1 MAGFNSS
8 GGLVNVGISMTLQDH
23 FTGPAGNILS
33 SWNSMMQNMNTFQRG
48 LKSAYEDS
56 INQTWGLLREMGNL
70 AAYSTEIENNTFM
83 TSKIIDGTLGHQES
97 MLKLAKEVNLR
108 NPLRL
113 ADITSGQKFM
123 AMAGMTAQQIENAT
137 EPAAQLAAVF
147 NMDMGGK
154 GGTADTL
161 TNIMATFHKEA
172 GQAAEVAN
180 ILSVATTSA
189 NMSMSDLAQSIKYS
203 GATARNVGMDVNEL
217 AAFIGVLGDR
227 GIQGS
232 MAGTNFSQAINQLVK
247 GMSKSPGILKSIGLS
262 PADLKDAQGNL
273 LPMYD
278 IFKKIAVATK
288 NLNTADKQTVM
299 FNLFGQRGMRAA
311 VPILDDINSGANKYL
326 TIIRNINSQP
336 NWLESTTKEFMQG
349 PGWIAQLTSAFD
361 NLKETLGSTF
371 KEVLRPLAQNVLIP
385 IIKGITGLAGSGMG
399 KWAAQAFMVLT
410 TFKLIRL
417 FLGYSATFIRGM
429 TTGLISASTSSRS
442 LSMGLG
448 TSKAN
453 AASLA
458 IYLERCAMTMNR
470 MAYMQMVQSGAISA
484 RGYMPIGGGYA
495 YRVDSRGRGYYVNQA
510 TRQRI
515 PDRQALGLTPLGMG
529 GAWTRGG
536 YTPPTGA
543 WAGGGY
549 TPPTTR
555 IGKIRD
561 TISSPVFQV
570 MRTRLGAIR
579 NRNTA
584 KDVKKG
590 IFVMTRGIGA
600 VGSVLGR
607 TLGFLG
613 GPWGMGISL
622 ALTFVPKIFSWLS
635 DNKKKEPTPE
645 ELQAQEDARVAA
657 IQKALREGKTAT
669 IQINLNGQNIGTY
682 GDGGTAN
689 VTMPGGYSGFD
700 DYGMEFN

>member
-123 AMAGMTAQQIENAT
+123 AMAGMTAEQIENAT

-154 GGTADTL
+154 GGTADL
-161 TNIMATFHKEA
+161 MTNIMATFHKEA
-172 GQAAEVAN
+172 SQAAEVAN

-189 NMSMSDLAQSIKYS
+189 NMSMNDLAQSIKYS

-232 MAGTNFSQAINQLVK
+232 MAGTNLSQAINQLVK
-247 GMSKSPGILKSIGLS
+247 GMSKSPNILKSIGLS
-262 PADLKDAQGNL
+262 PADLKDSAGNL

-278 IFKKIAVATK
+278 IFKKIAVVTK
-288 NLNTADKQTVM
+288 NLNTADKQTAM

-326 TIIRNINSQP
+326 TILKNINSQP
-336 NWLESTTKEFMQG
+336 GWLENTTQEFMKG

-371 KEVLRPLAQNVLIP
+371 KEVLRPLAQSVLIP
-385 IIKGITGLAGSGMG
+385 IIKGITWLAGSGMG
-399 KWAAQAFMVLT
+399 KWAAGAFMILT

-458 IYLERCAMTMNR
+458 IYLDRCAMTIYRMNR
-470 MAYMQMVQSGAISA
+470 MNRRDYMQMVKSGAISA

-495 YRVDSRGRGYYVNQA
+495 YRVDSRGRGYYVNQS
-510 TRQRI
+510 TRQRV
-515 PDRQALGLTPLGMG
+515 PAREALGLTPLDMVG
-529 GAWTRGG
+529 GWTIGG
-536 YTPPTGA
+536 YA
-543 WAGGGY
+543 
-549 TPPTTR
+549 PPTTR
-555 IGKIRD
+555 LGKIRD
-561 TISSPVFQV
+561 TMASPIFQGLRSRFNATGNSAV
-570 MRTRLGAIR
+570 ARKVTR
-579 NRNTA
+579 
-584 KDVKKG
+584 G
-590 IFVMTRGIGA
+590 IFGVTRGIGA
-600 VGSVLGR
+600 IGGVLGR
-607 TLGFLG
+607 TFGILA

-622 ALTFVPKIFSWLS
+622 ALTFVPKIFDWIKGSKEKELS
-635 DNKKKEPTPE
+635 PE
-645 ELQAQEDARVAA
+645 ELQAKEDARVAA
-657 IQKALREGKTAT
+657 IQKALREGKSAT
-669 IQINLNGQNIGTY
+669 ISINLNGQNIGTY
-682 GDGGTAN
+682 GNGGTAN
-689 VTMPGGYSGFD
+689 VNMPGGYSGFD
-700 DYGMEFN
+700 DYGMEFY

>member
-123 AMAGMTAQQIENAT
+123 AMAGMTAEQIENAT

-154 GGTADTL
+154 GGTADL
-161 TNIMATFHKEA
+161 MTNIMATFHKEA
-172 GQAAEVAN
+172 SKAAEVAN

-189 NMSMSDLAQSIKYS
+189 NMSLNDLAQSIKYS

-247 GMSKSPGILKSIGLS
+247 GMSRNPDILKSIGLS
-262 PADLKDAQGNL
+262 PADLKDAEGNL
-273 LPMYD
+273 LPMYEV
-278 IFKKIAVATK
+278 FQKIAAATK
-288 NLNTADKQTVM
+288 NLNTADRQTVM

-326 TIIRNINSQP
+326 TILRNINSQP
-336 NWLESTTKEFMQG
+336 GWLQDTTQEFMKG

-371 KEVLRPLAQNVLIP
+371 KEVLRPLAQGVLIP
-385 IIKGITGLAGSGMG
+385 IIKGITWISGTGMG
-399 KWAAQAFMVLT
+399 KWVAGALMILT

-495 YRVDSRGRGYYVNQA
+495 YRVDSRGRGYYVNHA
-510 TRQRI
+510 TRQRV

-529 GAWTRGG
+529 GAW
-536 YTPPTGA
+536 
-543 WAGGGY
+543 AGGRGY
-549 TPPTTR
+549 APPTTR
-555 IGKIRD
+555 FGRMRD
-561 TISSPVFQV
+561 TMSSPVFHV
-570 MRTRLGAIR
+570 VRRGLGATGTSA
-579 NRNTA
+579 TA
-584 KDVKKG
+584 RTVTRG
-590 IFVMTRGIGA
+590 IFGMTRGIGA
-600 VGSVLGR
+600 IGGVLGR

-622 ALTFVPKIFSWLS
+622 ALTFVPRIFSWLS
-635 DNKKKEPTPE
+635 DKKSKEPTPE
-645 ELQAQEDARVAA
+645 ELQAKEDARVAA

-669 IQINLNGQNIGTY
+669 ISINLNGQNIGTY
-682 GDGGTAN
+682 GNGDTAN

>member
-33 SWNSMMQNMNTFQRG
+33 SWNRMMQNMNTFQRG

-123 AMAGMTAQQIENAT
+123 AMAGMTAEQIENAT

-154 GGTADTL
+154 GGTADL
-161 TNIMATFHKEA
+161 MTNIMATFHKEA
-172 GQAAEVAN
+172 SQAAEVAN

-189 NMSMSDLAQSIKYS
+189 NMSMNDLAQSIKYS

-232 MAGTNFSQAINQLVK
+232 MAGTNLAQAINQLVK
-247 GMSKSPGILKSIGLS
+247 GMSKSPDILKSIGLS
-262 PADLKDAQGNL
+262 PADLKDAEGNL
-273 LPMYD
+273 LPMYEV
-278 IFKKIAVATK
+278 FQKIAAATK
-288 NLNTADKQTVM
+288 GLNSADMQTTM

-326 TIIRNINSQP
+326 TILKNINSQP
-336 NWLESTTKEFMQG
+336 GWLENTTQEFMKG

-385 IIKGITGLAGSGMG
+385 IIKGITWLAGSGMG

-417 FLGYSATFIRGM
+417 FLGYSSTFIRGM

-510 TRQRI
+510 TRQRV

-529 GAWTRGG
+529 GAWTGRGG
-536 YTPPTGA
+536 YA
-543 WAGGGY
+543 
-549 TPPTTR
+549 PPTTR
-555 IGKIRD
+555 FGRMRD
-561 TISSPVFQV
+561 TMSSPIFQGV
-570 MRTRLGAIR
+570 RRRLGATGTSA
-579 NRNTA
+579 TA
-584 KDVKKG
+584 RTVTRG
-590 IFVMTRGIGA
+590 IFGMTRGIGA
-600 VGSVLGR
+600 IGGVLGR

-635 DNKKKEPTPE
+635 DKKSKEPTPE
-645 ELQAQEDARVAA
+645 ELQAKEDARVAA
-657 IQKALREGKTAT
+657 IQKALREGKSAT
-669 IQINLNGQNIGTY
+669 ISINLNGQNIGTY
-682 GDGGTAN
+682 GNGGTAN
-689 VTMPGGYSGFD
+689 VTMPGGYGGFD

>member
-33 SWNSMMQNMNTFQRG
+33 SWNSMMQNMSTFQRG

-154 GGTADTL
+154 GGTADL
-161 TNIMATFHKEA
+161 MTNIMATFNKEA

-189 NMSMSDLAQSIKYS
+189 NMGLQDLAQSIKYS
-203 GATARNVGMDVNEL
+203 GSTAKNIGMDINEL

-247 GMSKSPGILKSIGLS
+247 GMNKNPEILKSIGLT
-262 PADLKDAQGNL
+262 PEDLKDANGNL
-273 LPMYD
+273 LSMHE
-278 IFKKIAVATK
+278 IFVKIAQATK
-288 NLNTADKQTVM
+288 NLNTADKQATM

-311 VPILDDINSGANKYL
+311 VPILDDINSGVNKYL
-326 TIIRNINSQP
+326 QILQNINNQP
-336 NWLESTTKEFMQG
+336 NWLETTISEKMEG
-349 PGWIAQLTSAFD
+349 PGWIDQLTSAFD
-361 NLKETLGSTF
+361 NLRETLGSTF

-385 IIKGITGLAGSGMG
+385 IIKFVTWISGTGMG
-399 KWAAQAFMVLT
+399 KWAAGAFMILT
-410 TFKLIRL
+410 TFKLIRVM
-417 FLGYSATFIRGM
+417 LGFSATFIRGM
-429 TTGLISASTSSRS
+429 TTGLISASSGSRS

-448 TSKAN
+448 SSKLN
-453 AASLA
+453 AAALSV
-458 IYLERCAMTMNR
+458 YLERCATTLNR
-470 MAYMQMVQSGAISA
+470 MAYLQMVQGGYIGP
-484 RGYMPIGGGYA
+484 RGYMPLGGGYG
-495 YRVDSRGRGYYVNQA
+495 YRIDSRGREVYAKMGAFGTPPTKVDARTAMGFN
-510 TRQRI
+510 
-515 PDRQALGLTPLGMG
+515 PLGMG

-536 YTPPTGA
+536 YGGA
-543 WAGGGY
+543 
-549 TPPTTR
+549 PTTR
-555 IGKIRD
+555 FGRMRD
-561 TISSPVFQV
+561 TMASPMFQG
-570 MRTRLGAIR
+570 MRSRLGATGTSA
-579 NRNTA
+579 TA
-584 KDVKKG
+584 RTVTRG
-590 IFVMTRGIGA
+590 IFGMTRGIGA
-600 VGSVLGR
+600 VGSILGR

-622 ALTFVPKIFSWLS
+622 ALTFVPQIFSWLKGS
-635 DNKKKEPTPE
+635 KEKEPSPE
-645 ELQAQEDARVAA
+645 ELQAQEDARVAE
-657 IQKALREGKTAT
+657 ITKALREGKTAT

-682 GDGGTAN
+682 GNGDTVNA
-689 VTMPGGYSGFD
+689 TMPGGYAGFD

>member
-33 SWNSMMQNMNTFQRG
+33 SWNNMMQNMNTFQRG

-83 TSKIIDGTLGHQES
+83 TSKIIDGTLVHQES
-97 MLKLAKEVNLR
+97 MLKLAKEVNIR

-161 TNIMATFHKEA
+161 TNIMATFQKEA
-172 GQAAEVAN
+172 GQASEVAN

-189 NMSMSDLAQSIKYS
+189 NMSMNDLAQSIKYS
-203 GATARNVGMDVNEL
+203 GATARNVGIDIDEL

-247 GMSKSPGILKSIGLS
+247 GMNKSPGILKSIGLT
-262 PADLKDAQGNL
+262 PADLKDSAGNL
-273 LPMYD
+273 LPMYEV
-278 IFKKIAVATK
+278 FQKIAAATK
-288 NLNTADKQTVM
+288 NLNSADMQATM

-311 VPILDDINSGANKYL
+311 VPIIDDINSGANKYL
-326 TIIRNINSQP
+326 TILENINSQP
-336 NWLESTTKEFMQG
+336 NWLENTTKEFMQA
-349 PGWIAQLTSAFD
+349 PGWIDQLTSAFD
-361 NLKETLGSTF
+361 NLNETLGSTF
-371 KEVLRPLAQNVLIP
+371 KELLRPLAQNVLIP
-385 IIKGITGLAGSGMG
+385 IIEGITWIASSGMG
-399 KWAAQAFMVLT
+399 KWAAGAFMILT
-410 TFKLIRL
+410 TFKLIRV

-429 TTGLISASTSSRS
+429 TTGLITGASSSRS
-442 LSMGLG
+442 LAMGLG
-448 TSKAN
+448 TSRNN

-458 IYLERCAMTMNR
+458 IYLERCAMTLNR
-470 MAYMQMVQSGAISA
+470 MAYMQMVQAGTISP

-495 YRVDSRGRGYYVNQA
+495 YRVDSNGRGYYVNQA
-510 TRQRI
+510 TRQRV

-529 GAWTRGG
+529 GGWTRGG
-536 YTPPTGA
+536 YA
-543 WAGGGY
+543 
-549 TPPTTR
+549 PPTTR
-555 IGKIRD
+555 FGRIRD
-561 TISSPVFQV
+561 TMASPVFQG
-570 MRTRLGAIR
+570 MRRKLGA
-579 NRNTA
+579 TGTGAVA
-584 KDVKKG
+584 KTVTRG
-590 IFVMTRGIGA
+590 IFGVTRGIGA

-613 GPWGMGISL
+613 GPWGMGISF
-622 ALTFVPKIFSWLS
+622 ALTFVPQIFSWLS
-635 DNKKKEPTPE
+635 NKKKKEPSPE

-689 VTMPGGYSGFD
+689 VSMPGGYSGFD
-700 DYGMEFN
+700 DYGMDYN

>member
-123 AMAGMTAQQIENAT
+123 AMAGMTAEQIENAT

-147 NMDMGGK
+147 NMDTGGK
-154 GGTADTL
+154 GGTADL
-161 TNIMATFHKEA
+161 MTNIMATFHKEA
-172 GQAAEVAN
+172 SQAAEVAN

-189 NMSMSDLAQSIKYS
+189 NMSMNDLAQSIKYS

-232 MAGTNFSQAINQLVK
+232 MAGTNLSQAINQLVK
-247 GMSKSPGILKSIGLS
+247 GMSKSPNILKSIGLS
-262 PADLKDAQGNL
+262 PADLKDSAGNL

-278 IFKKIAVATK
+278 IFKKIAVVTK
-288 NLNTADKQTVM
+288 NLNTADKQTAM

-326 TIIRNINSQP
+326 TILKNINSQP
-336 NWLESTTKEFMQG
+336 GWLENTTQEFMKG

-371 KEVLRPLAQNVLIP
+371 KEVLRPLAQSVLIP
-385 IIKGITGLAGSGMG
+385 IIKGITWLAGSGMG
-399 KWAAQAFMVLT
+399 KWAAGAFMILT

-458 IYLERCAMTMNR
+458 IYLDRCAMTIYRMNR
-470 MAYMQMVQSGAISA
+470 MNRRDYMQMVKSGAISA

-495 YRVDSRGRGYYVNQA
+495 YRVDSRGRGYYVNQS
-510 TRQRI
+510 TRQRV
-515 PDRQALGLTPLGMG
+515 PAREALGLTPLDMVG
-529 GAWTRGG
+529 GWTIGG
-536 YTPPTGA
+536 YA
-543 WAGGGY
+543 
-549 TPPTTR
+549 PPTTR
-555 IGKIRD
+555 LGKIRD
-561 TISSPVFQV
+561 TMASPIFQGLRSRFNATGNSAV
-570 MRTRLGAIR
+570 ARKVTR
-579 NRNTA
+579 
-584 KDVKKG
+584 G
-590 IFVMTRGIGA
+590 IFGVTRGIGA
-600 VGSVLGR
+600 IGGVLGR
-607 TLGFLG
+607 TFGILA

-622 ALTFVPKIFSWLS
+622 ALTFVPKIFDWIKGSKEKELS
-635 DNKKKEPTPE
+635 PE
-645 ELQAQEDARVAA
+645 ELQAKEDARVAA
-657 IQKALREGKTAT
+657 IQKALREGKSAT
-669 IQINLNGQNIGTY
+669 ISINLNGQNIGTY
-682 GDGGTAN
+682 GNGGTAN
-689 VTMPGGYSGFD
+689 VNMPGGYSGFD
-700 DYGMEFN
+700 DYGMEFY

>member
-33 SWNSMMQNMNTFQRG
+33 SWNRMMQNMNTFQRG

-123 AMAGMTAQQIENAT
+123 AMAGMTAEQIENAT

-154 GGTADTL
+154 GGTADL
-161 TNIMATFHKEA
+161 MTNIMATFHKEA

-189 NMSMSDLAQSIKYS
+189 NMSMNDLAQSIKYS

-232 MAGTNFSQAINQLVK
+232 MAGTNLAQAINQLVK
-247 GMSKSPGILKSIGLS
+247 GMSKSPDILKSIGLS
-262 PADLKDAQGNL
+262 PADLKDAEGNL
-273 LPMYD
+273 LPMYEV
-278 IFKKIAVATK
+278 FQKIAAATK
-288 NLNTADKQTVM
+288 GLNSADMQTTM

-326 TIIRNINSQP
+326 TILKNINSQP
-336 NWLESTTKEFMQG
+336 GWLENTTQEFMKG

-385 IIKGITGLAGSGMG
+385 IIKGITWLAGSGMG

-442 LSMGLG
+442 LSIGLG

-510 TRQRI
+510 TRQRV

-529 GAWTRGG
+529 GAWTGRGG
-536 YTPPTGA
+536 YA
-543 WAGGGY
+543 
-549 TPPTTR
+549 PPTTR
-555 IGKIRD
+555 FGRMRD
-561 TISSPVFQV
+561 TMSSPIFQGV
-570 MRTRLGAIR
+570 RRRLGATGTSA
-579 NRNTA
+579 TA
-584 KDVKKG
+584 RTVTRG
-590 IFVMTRGIGA
+590 IFGMTRGIGA
-600 VGSVLGR
+600 IGGVLGR

-635 DNKKKEPTPE
+635 DKKSKEPTPE
-645 ELQAQEDARVAA
+645 ELQAKEDARVAA
-657 IQKALREGKTAT
+657 IQKALREGKSAT
-669 IQINLNGQNIGTY
+669 ISINLNGQNIGTY
-682 GDGGTAN
+682 GNGGTAN
-689 VTMPGGYSGFD
+689 VTMPGGYGGFD

>member
-33 SWNSMMQNMNTFQRG
+33 SWNRMMQNMNTFQRG

-123 AMAGMTAQQIENAT
+123 AMAGMTAEQIENAT

-154 GGTADTL
+154 GGTADL
-161 TNIMATFHKEA
+161 MTNIMATFHKEA
-172 GQAAEVAN
+172 SQAAEVAN

-189 NMSMSDLAQSIKYS
+189 NMSMNDLAQSIKYS

-232 MAGTNFSQAINQLVK
+232 MAGTNLAQAINQLVK
-247 GMSKSPGILKSIGLS
+247 GMSKSPDILKSIGLS
-262 PADLKDAQGNL
+262 PADLKDAEGNL
-273 LPMYD
+273 LPMYEV
-278 IFKKIAVATK
+278 FQKIAAATK
-288 NLNTADKQTVM
+288 GLNSADMQTTM

-326 TIIRNINSQP
+326 TILKNINSQP
-336 NWLESTTKEFMQG
+336 GWLENTTQEFMKG

-385 IIKGITGLAGSGMG
+385 IIKGITWLAGSGMG

-510 TRQRI
+510 TRQRV

-529 GAWTRGG
+529 GAWTGRGG
-536 YTPPTGA
+536 YA
-543 WAGGGY
+543 Q
-549 TPPTTR
+549 PTTR
-555 IGKIRD
+555 FGRMRD
-561 TISSPVFQV
+561 TMSSPIFQGV
-570 MRTRLGAIR
+570 RRRLGATGTSA
-579 NRNTA
+579 TA
-584 KDVKKG
+584 RTVTRG
-590 IFVMTRGIGA
+590 IFGMTRGIGA
-600 VGSVLGR
+600 IGGVLGR

-635 DNKKKEPTPE
+635 DKKSKEPTPE
-645 ELQAQEDARVAA
+645 ELQAKEDARVAA
-657 IQKALREGKTAT
+657 IQKALREGKSAT
-669 IQINLNGQNIGTY
+669 ISINLNGQNIGTY
-682 GDGGTAN
+682 GNGGTAN
-689 VTMPGGYSGFD
+689 VTMPGGYGGFD

>member
-33 SWNSMMQNMNTFQRG
+33 SWDRMMQNMNTFQRG

-161 TNIMATFHKEA
+161 TNIMATFHKGA
-172 GQAAEVAN
+172 GQASEVAN

-189 NMSMSDLAQSIKYS
+189 NMSMNDLAQSIKYS
-203 GATARNVGMDVNEL
+203 GATARNVGMDISEL

-247 GMSKSPGILKSIGLS
+247 GMSKSPDILKSIGLS
-262 PADLKDAQGNL
+262 PADLKDSVGNL
-273 LPMYD
+273 LPIYE
-278 IFKKIAVATK
+278 IFKKIAAATK
-288 NLNTADKQTVM
+288 NLNTADKQTAM

-326 TIIRNINSQP
+326 TILRNINSQP

-361 NLKETLGSTF
+361 NLKETLGNTF
-371 KEVLRPLAQNVLIP
+371 KEVLRPLAQYVLLP
-385 IIKGITGLAGSGMG
+385 LIKGITWIAGSGMG
-399 KWAAQAFMVLT
+399 KWAAGALMILT
-410 TFKLIRL
+410 TFKLIRVL
-417 FLGYSATFIRGM
+417 LGFSATFIRGM
-429 TTGLISASTSSRS
+429 TTGLITGASSSRS
-442 LSMGLG
+442 LAMGLG
-448 TSKAN
+448 TSKNN
-453 AASLA
+453 AAFLA
-458 IYLERCAMTMNR
+458 MYLERCAMTMNR

-495 YRVDSRGRGYYVNQA
+495 YRVDSKGRGYYVNQA
-510 TRQRI
+510 TRQRV

-536 YTPPTGA
+536 YN
-543 WAGGGY
+543 
-549 TPPTTR
+549 PPTTR
-555 IGKIRD
+555 MGRIRD
-561 TISSPVFQV
+561 TMYSPVFQG
-570 MRTRLGAIR
+570 MRTRLGATGSSA
-579 NRNTA
+579 TA
-584 KDVKKG
+584 RVVTKG
-590 IFVMTRGIGA
+590 IFGMTRGIGA

-607 TLGFLG
+607 TLAFLG

-622 ALTFVPKIFSWLS
+622 ALTFVPKIFSWLF
-635 DNKKKEPTPE
+635 DKKKKEPTPE

>member
-123 AMAGMTAQQIENAT
+123 AMAGMTAEQIENAT

-154 GGTADTL
+154 GGTADL
-161 TNIMATFHKEA
+161 MTNIMATFHKEA
-172 GQAAEVAN
+172 SKAAEVAN

-189 NMSMSDLAQSIKYS
+189 NMSLNDLAQSIKYS

-247 GMSKSPGILKSIGLS
+247 GMSRSPDILKSIGLS
-262 PADLKDAQGNL
+262 PADLKDAEGNL
-273 LPMYD
+273 LPMYEV
-278 IFKKIAVATK
+278 FQKIAAATK
-288 NLNTADKQTVM
+288 NLNTADRQTVM

-326 TIIRNINSQP
+326 TILRNINSQP
-336 NWLESTTKEFMQG
+336 GWLQNTTQEFMKG

-361 NLKETLGSTF
+361 NLKETLGTTF
-371 KEVLRPLAQNVLIP
+371 KEVLRPLAQGVLIP
-385 IIKGITGLAGSGMG
+385 IIKGITWISGTGMG
-399 KWAAQAFMVLT
+399 KWVAGALMILT

-458 IYLERCAMTMNR
+458 IYLERCAMTLNR

-510 TRQRI
+510 TRQRV

-529 GAWTRGG
+529 GAW
-536 YTPPTGA
+536 
-543 WAGGGY
+543 AGGRAY
-549 TPPTTR
+549 APPTTR
-555 IGKIRD
+555 FGRMRD
-561 TISSPVFQV
+561 TMSSPVLHV
-570 MRTRLGAIR
+570 VRRGLGATGTSA
-579 NRNTA
+579 TA
-584 KDVKKG
+584 RTVTRG
-590 IFVMTRGIGA
+590 IFGMTRGIGA
-600 VGSVLGR
+600 IGGVLGR

-622 ALTFVPKIFSWLS
+622 ALTFVPRIFSWLS
-635 DNKKKEPTPE
+635 DKKSKEPTPE
-645 ELQAQEDARVAA
+645 ELQAKEDARVAA

-669 IQINLNGQNIGTY
+669 ISINLNGQNIGTY
-682 GDGGTAN
+682 GNGDTAN

>member
-8 GGLVNVGISMTLQDH
+8 GGLVNVGISMTLHDR

-33 SWNSMMQNMNTFQRG
+33 SWNSMMQNINTFQRG

-83 TSKIIDGTLGHQES
+83 TSKIIDGTLEHQEG

-123 AMAGMTAQQIENAT
+123 AMAGMTAQQIDKAT

-154 GGTADTL
+154 GGTADTI

-172 GQAAEVAN
+172 SQAAEVAN

-189 NMSMSDLAQSIKYS
+189 NMSMNDLAQSIKYS
-203 GATARNVGMDVNEL
+203 GATARNVGMDISEL
-217 AAFIGVLGDR
+217 SAFIGVLGDR

-247 GMSKSPGILKSIGLS
+247 TMSNTPAVLKKIGLS
-262 PADLKDAQGNL
+262 PADLKDSVGNL
-273 LPMYD
+273 LPMYE
-278 IFKKIAVATK
+278 IFKKIAAATK
-288 NLNTADKQTVM
+288 NLNSADRQITM

-311 VPILDDINSGANKYL
+311 VPILDDINSGTNKYL
-326 TIIRNINSQP
+326 TILKNINSQP
-336 NWLESTTKEFMQG
+336 NWLENTTKEFMQG
-349 PGWIAQLTSAFD
+349 PGWIAQLASAFD
-361 NLKETLGSTF
+361 NLKEALGTTF
-371 KEVLRPLAQNVLIP
+371 KEVLRPLAQNILIP
-385 IIKGITGLAGSGMG
+385 IIKGVTWLAGSGMG
-399 KWAAQAFMVLT
+399 KWAAGALLILT
-410 TFKLIRL
+410 TFKLIRV
-417 FLGYSATFIRGM
+417 FLSYSATFIRGM
-429 TTGLISASTSSRS
+429 TTGLITGASSSRS
-442 LSMGLG
+442 LSIGLG
-448 TSKAN
+448 TSRNN

-458 IYLERCAMTMNR
+458 VYLERCAMTLNR
-470 MAYMQMVQSGAISA
+470 MAYMQRVQTGAISP
-484 RGYMPIGGGYA
+484 RGYMPVGGGYA
-495 YRVDSRGRGYYVNQA
+495 YRVDSKGRGYYINQA
-510 TRQRI
+510 TRQRV
-515 PDRQALGLTPLGMG
+515 PDKQALGLTTPVGTGLG
-529 GAWTRGG
+529 WFSRG
-536 YTPPTGA
+536 YTS
-543 WAGGGY
+543 
-549 TPPTTR
+549 PTTR
-555 IGKIRD
+555 MGRIRD
-561 TISSPVFQV
+561 TMSSPIFQGV
-570 MRTRLGAIR
+570 RSRLGATGSGAVAR
-579 NRNTA
+579 TVTR
-584 KDVKKG
+584 G
-590 IFVMTRGIGA
+590 IFGVTRGIGA

-635 DNKKKEPTPE
+635 DSEKKEPTPE
-645 ELQAQEDARVAA
+645 ELQAQEAARVAS
-657 IQKALREGKTAT
+657 IQKALKEGKSAT

-689 VTMPGGYSGFD
+689 VRMPGGYSGFD
-700 DYGMEFN
+700 DYGMEFF

>member
-123 AMAGMTAQQIENAT
+123 AMAGMTAEQIENAT

-154 GGTADTL
+154 GGTADL
-161 TNIMATFHKEA
+161 MTNIMATFHKEA
-172 GQAAEVAN
+172 SQAAEVAN
-180 ILSVATTSA
+180 TLSVATTSA
-189 NMSMSDLAQSIKYS
+189 NMSLNDLAQSIKYS

-247 GMSKSPGILKSIGLS
+247 GMSRNPDILKSIGLS

-273 LPMYD
+273 LPMYE
-278 IFKKIAVATK
+278 IFQKIAAATK
-288 NLNTADKQTVM
+288 NLNTADRQTVM

-326 TIIRNINSQP
+326 TILRNINSQP
-336 NWLESTTKEFMQG
+336 GWLQNTTQEFMKG

-371 KEVLRPLAQNVLIP
+371 KEVLRPLAQGVLIP
-385 IIKGITGLAGSGMG
+385 IIKGITWISGSGMG
-399 KWAAQAFMVLT
+399 KWAAGAFMILT

-510 TRQRI
+510 TRQRV

-529 GAWTRGG
+529 GAW
-536 YTPPTGA
+536 
-543 WAGGGY
+543 AGGRSY
-549 TPPTTR
+549 APPTTR
-555 IGKIRD
+555 FGRMRG
-561 TISSPVFQV
+561 TMSSPIFQGV
-570 MRTRLGAIR
+570 RSRLGATGTSA
-579 NRNTA
+579 TA
-584 KDVKKG
+584 RTVTRG
-590 IFVMTRGIGA
+590 IFGMTRGIGA
-600 VGSVLGR
+600 IGGVLGR

-622 ALTFVPKIFSWLS
+622 ALTFVPRIFSWLS
-635 DNKKKEPTPE
+635 GNKSKEPTPE
-645 ELQAQEDARVAA
+645 ELQAKEDARVAA

-669 IQINLNGQNIGTY
+669 ISINLNGQNIGTY
-682 GDGGTAN
+682 GNGDTAN

>member
-123 AMAGMTAQQIENAT
+123 AMAGMTAEQIENAT

-154 GGTADTL
+154 GGTADL
-161 TNIMATFHKEA
+161 MTNIMATFHKEA
-172 GQAAEVAN
+172 SKAAEVAN

-189 NMSMSDLAQSIKYS
+189 NMSLNDLAQSIKYS

-247 GMSKSPGILKSIGLS
+247 GMSRSPNILKSIGLS
-262 PADLKDAQGNL
+262 PADLKDAEGNL
-273 LPMYD
+273 LPMYEV
-278 IFKKIAVATK
+278 FQKIAAATK
-288 NLNTADKQTVM
+288 NLNTADRQTVM

-326 TIIRNINSQP
+326 TILRNINSQP
-336 NWLESTTKEFMQG
+336 GWLQNTTQEFMKG

-371 KEVLRPLAQNVLIP
+371 KEVLRPLAQGVLIP
-385 IIKGITGLAGSGMG
+385 IIKGITWISGTGMG
-399 KWAAQAFMVLT
+399 KWVAGALMILT

-510 TRQRI
+510 TRQRV

-529 GAWTRGG
+529 GAW
-536 YTPPTGA
+536 
-543 WAGGGY
+543 AGGRGY
-549 TPPTTR
+549 APPTTR
-555 IGKIRD
+555 FGRMRD
-561 TISSPVFQV
+561 TMSSPVFHV
-570 MRTRLGAIR
+570 VRRGLGATGTSA
-579 NRNTA
+579 TA
-584 KDVKKG
+584 RTVTRG
-590 IFVMTRGIGA
+590 IFGMTRGIGA
-600 VGSVLGR
+600 IGGVLGR

-622 ALTFVPKIFSWLS
+622 ALTFVPRIFSWLS
-635 DNKKKEPTPE
+635 DKKSKEPTPE
-645 ELQAQEDARVAA
+645 ELQAKEDARVAA

-669 IQINLNGQNIGTY
+669 ISINLNGQNIGTY
-682 GDGGTAN
+682 GNGDTAN

>member
-123 AMAGMTAQQIENAT
+123 AMAGMTAEQIENAT

-154 GGTADTL
+154 GGTADL
-161 TNIMATFHKEA
+161 MTNIMATFHKEA
-172 GQAAEVAN
+172 SQAAEVAN

-203 GATARNVGMDVNEL
+203 GATARNVGMDINEL

-247 GMSKSPGILKSIGLS
+247 GMSKSPDILKSIGLS
-262 PADLKDAQGNL
+262 PADLKDAEGNL
-273 LPMYD
+273 LPMYEV
-278 IFKKIAVATK
+278 FQKIAAATK
-288 NLNTADKQTVM
+288 GLNSADMQTVM

-326 TIIRNINSQP
+326 TILKNINSQP
-336 NWLESTTKEFMQG
+336 GWLENTTQEFMKG

-361 NLKETLGSTF
+361 NLNETLGSTF
-371 KEVLRPLAQNVLIP
+371 KEVLRPLAQSVLIP
-385 IIKGITGLAGSGMG
+385 IIKGITWLAGSGMG
-399 KWAAQAFMVLT
+399 KWAAGAFMVLT

-442 LSMGLG
+442 LSIGLG

-458 IYLERCAMTMNR
+458 IYLDRCAMTIHRMNSMNR
-470 MAYMQMVQSGAISA
+470 RDYMKMVKSGAISA

-495 YRVDSRGRGYYVNQA
+495 YRVDSRGRGYYVNQS
-510 TRQRI
+510 TRKRV
-515 PDRQALGLTPLGMG
+515 PDREALGLGFAPLGMVEG
-529 GAWTRGG
+529 WTIGG
-536 YTPPTGA
+536 YA
-543 WAGGGY
+543 
-549 TPPTTR
+549 PPTTR
-555 IGKIRD
+555 FGKIRD
-561 TISSPVFQV
+561 TMASPIFQGLRKRFNATGNSAV
-570 MRTRLGAIR
+570 ARKVT
-579 NRNTA
+579 
-584 KDVKKG
+584 KG
-590 IFVMTRGIGA
+590 IFGVTRGIGA
-600 VGSVLGR
+600 VGNILGK
-607 TLGFLG
+607 TLGILA
-613 GPWGMGISL
+613 GPWGMGLSL
-622 ALTFVPKIFSWLS
+622 ALSFVPKIFDWIKGS
-635 DNKKKEPTPE
+635 KEKEPSPE
-645 ELQAQEDARVAA
+645 ELQAKEDARVAA
-657 IQKALREGKTAT
+657 IQKALREGKSAT
-669 IQINLNGQNIGTY
+669 ISINLNGQNIGTY
-682 GDGGTAN
+682 GNGGTAN

-700 DYGMEFN
+700 DYGMEFY

>member
-123 AMAGMTAQQIENAT
+123 AMAGMTAEQIENAT

-154 GGTADTL
+154 GGTADL
-161 TNIMATFHKEA
+161 MTNIMATFHKEA
-172 GQAAEVAN
+172 SKAAEVAN
-180 ILSVATTSA
+180 ILSIATTSA
-189 NMSMSDLAQSIKYS
+189 NMSLNDLAQSIKYS

-247 GMSKSPGILKSIGLS
+247 GMSRNPNILKSIGLS
-262 PADLKDAQGNL
+262 PADLKDAEGNL
-273 LPMYD
+273 LPMYE
-278 IFKKIAVATK
+278 IFQKIAAATK
-288 NLNTADKQTVM
+288 NLNTADRQTVM

-326 TIIRNINSQP
+326 TILRNINSQP
-336 NWLESTTKEFMQG
+336 GWLQNTTQEFMKG

-371 KEVLRPLAQNVLIP
+371 KEVLRPLAQGVLIP
-385 IIKGITGLAGSGMG
+385 IIKGITWISGTGMG
-399 KWAAQAFMVLT
+399 KWAAGAFMILT

-458 IYLERCAMTMNR
+458 IYLERCAMTLNR

-510 TRQRI
+510 TRQRV

-529 GAWTRGG
+529 GAW
-536 YTPPTGA
+536 
-543 WAGGGY
+543 AGGRGY
-549 TPPTTR
+549 APPTTR
-555 IGKIRD
+555 FGRMRG
-561 TISSPVFQV
+561 TMSSPIFQGV
-570 MRTRLGAIR
+570 RSRLGATGTSA
-579 NRNTA
+579 TA
-584 KDVKKG
+584 RTVTRG
-590 IFVMTRGIGA
+590 IFGMTRGIGA
-600 VGSVLGR
+600 IGGVLGR

-613 GPWGMGISL
+613 GPWGMGIAL
-622 ALTFVPKIFSWLS
+622 ALTFVPRIFSWLS
-635 DNKKKEPTPE
+635 GNKSKEPTPE
-645 ELQAQEDARVAA
+645 ELQAKEDARVAA

-669 IQINLNGQNIGTY
+669 ISINLNGQNIGTY
-682 GDGGTAN
+682 GNGDTAN

>member
-123 AMAGMTAQQIENAT
+123 AMAGMTAEQIENAT

-154 GGTADTL
+154 GGTADL
-161 TNIMATFHKEA
+161 MTNIMATFHKEA
-172 GQAAEVAN
+172 SQAAEVAN

-189 NMSMSDLAQSIKYS
+189 NMSMNDLAQSIKYS

-232 MAGTNFSQAINQLVK
+232 MAGTNLSQAINQLVK
-247 GMSKSPGILKSIGLS
+247 GMSKSPDILKSIGLS
-262 PADLKDAQGNL
+262 PADLKDAEGNL
-273 LPMYD
+273 LPMYEV
-278 IFKKIAVATK
+278 FQKIAAATK
-288 NLNTADKQTVM
+288 GLNSADRQTTM

-326 TIIRNINSQP
+326 TILKNINSQP
-336 NWLESTTKEFMQG
+336 GWLENTTQEFMKG

-385 IIKGITGLAGSGMG
+385 IIKGITWLAGSGMG
-399 KWAAQAFMVLT
+399 KWAAQALMVLT

-510 TRQRI
+510 TRQRV
-515 PDRQALGLTPLGMG
+515 PDRQALGLGLTPLGMG
-529 GAWTRGG
+529 GGWTRGG
-536 YTPPTGA
+536 YA
-543 WAGGGY
+543 
-549 TPPTTR
+549 PPTTR
-555 IGKIRD
+555 FGKIRD
-561 TISSPVFQV
+561 TMASPIFQGLRSRFNATGTSAV
-570 MRTRLGAIR
+570 ARTV
-579 NRNTA
+579 T
-584 KDVKKG
+584 KG
-590 IFVMTRGIGA
+590 IFGVTRGIGA
-600 VGSVLGR
+600 IGGVLGR
-607 TLGFLG
+607 TLGILA

-622 ALTFVPKIFSWLS
+622 ALTFVPKIFDWIKGS
-635 DNKKKEPTPE
+635 KEKEPSPE
-645 ELQAQEDARVAA
+645 ELQAKEDARVAA
-657 IQKALREGKTAT
+657 IQKALREGKSAT
-669 IQINLNGQNIGTY
+669 ISINLNGQNIGTY
-682 GDGGTAN
+682 GNGGTAN

-700 DYGMEFN
+700 DYGMEFY

>member
-33 SWNSMMQNMNTFQRG
+33 SWNRMMQNMNTFQRG

-123 AMAGMTAQQIENAT
+123 AMAGMTAEQIENAT

-154 GGTADTL
+154 GGTADL
-161 TNIMATFHKEA
+161 MTNIMATFHKEA
-172 GQAAEVAN
+172 SQAAEVAN

-189 NMSMSDLAQSIKYS
+189 NMSMNDLAQSIKYS
-203 GATARNVGMDVNEL
+203 GATARNVGMDVAEL

-232 MAGTNFSQAINQLVK
+232 MAGTNLAQAINQLVK
-247 GMSKSPGILKSIGLS
+247 GMSKSPDILKSIGLS
-262 PADLKDAQGNL
+262 PADLKDAEGNL
-273 LPMYD
+273 LPMYEV
-278 IFKKIAVATK
+278 FQKIAAATK
-288 NLNTADKQTVM
+288 GLNSADMQTTM

-326 TIIRNINSQP
+326 TILKNINSQP
-336 NWLESTTKEFMQG
+336 GWLENTTQEFMKG

-385 IIKGITGLAGSGMG
+385 IIKGITWLAGSGMG

-510 TRQRI
+510 TRQRV

-529 GAWTRGG
+529 GAWTGRGG
-536 YTPPTGA
+536 YA
-543 WAGGGY
+543 
-549 TPPTTR
+549 PPTTR
-555 IGKIRD
+555 FGRMRD
-561 TISSPVFQV
+561 TMSSPIFQGV
-570 MRTRLGAIR
+570 RRRLGATGTSA
-579 NRNTA
+579 TA
-584 KDVKKG
+584 RTVTKG
-590 IFVMTRGIGA
+590 IFGMTRGIVAIG
-600 VGSVLGR
+600 GVLGR

-622 ALTFVPKIFSWLS
+622 ALTFVPKIFSWLY
-635 DNKKKEPTPE
+635 DKKSKEPTPE
-645 ELQAQEDARVAA
+645 ELQAKEDARVAA
-657 IQKALREGKTAT
+657 IQKALREGKSAT
-669 IQINLNGQNIGTY
+669 ISINLNGQNIGTY
-682 GDGGTAN
+682 GNGGTAN
-689 VTMPGGYSGFD
+689 VTMPGGYGGFD

>member
-33 SWNSMMQNMNTFQRG
+33 SWNRMMQNMNTFQRG

-123 AMAGMTAQQIENAT
+123 AMAGMTAEQIENAT

-154 GGTADTL
+154 GGTADL
-161 TNIMATFHKEA
+161 MTNIMATFHKEA
-172 GQAAEVAN
+172 SQAAEVAN

-189 NMSMSDLAQSIKYS
+189 NMSMNDLAQSIKYS
-203 GATARNVGMDVNEL
+203 GATARNVGMDVTEL

-247 GMSKSPGILKSIGLS
+247 GMSKSPDILKSIGLS
-262 PADLKDAQGNL
+262 PADLKDAEGNL

-278 IFKKIAVATK
+278 VFQKIAAATK
-288 NLNTADKQTVM
+288 GLNSADMQTTM

-326 TIIRNINSQP
+326 TILKNINSQP
-336 NWLESTTKEFMQG
+336 GWLENTTQEFMKG

-385 IIKGITGLAGSGMG
+385 IIKGITWLAGSGMG

-510 TRQRI
+510 TRQRV

-529 GAWTRGG
+529 GAWTGRGG
-536 YTPPTGA
+536 YA
-543 WAGGGY
+543 
-549 TPPTTR
+549 PPTTR
-555 IGKIRD
+555 FGRMRD
-561 TISSPVFQV
+561 TMSSPIFQGV
-570 MRTRLGAIR
+570 RRRLGATGTSA
-579 NRNTA
+579 TA
-584 KDVKKG
+584 RTVTRG
-590 IFVMTRGIGA
+590 IFGMTRGIGA
-600 VGSVLGR
+600 IGGVLGR

-635 DNKKKEPTPE
+635 DKKSKEPTPE
-645 ELQAQEDARVAA
+645 ELQAKEDARVAA
-657 IQKALREGKTAT
+657 IQKALREGKSAT
-669 IQINLNGQNIGTY
+669 ISINLNGQNIGTY
-682 GDGGTAN
+682 GNGGTAN
-689 VTMPGGYSGFD
+689 VTMPGGYGGFD

>member
-123 AMAGMTAQQIENAT
+123 AMAGMTAEQIENAT

-154 GGTADTL
+154 GGTADL
-161 TNIMATFHKEA
+161 MTNIMATFHKEA
-172 GQAAEVAN
+172 SKAAEVAN

-189 NMSMSDLAQSIKYS
+189 NMSLNDLAQSIKYS

-247 GMSKSPGILKSIGLS
+247 GMSRSPDILKSIGLS
-262 PADLKDAQGNL
+262 PADLKDAEGNL
-273 LPMYD
+273 LPMYE
-278 IFKKIAVATK
+278 IFQKIAAATK
-288 NLNTADKQTVM
+288 NLNTADRQTVM

-326 TIIRNINSQP
+326 TILRNINSQP
-336 NWLESTTKEFMQG
+336 GWLQNTTQEFMKG

-371 KEVLRPLAQNVLIP
+371 KEVLRPLAQGVLIP
-385 IIKGITGLAGSGMG
+385 IIKGITWISGTGMG
-399 KWAAQAFMVLT
+399 KWVAGALMILT

-458 IYLERCAMTMNR
+458 IYLERCAMTLNR

-510 TRQRI
+510 TRQRV

-529 GAWTRGG
+529 GAW
-536 YTPPTGA
+536 
-543 WAGGGY
+543 AGGRGY
-549 TPPTTR
+549 APPTTR
-555 IGKIRD
+555 FGRMRD
-561 TISSPVFQV
+561 TMSSPVFHV
-570 MRTRLGAIR
+570 VRRGLGATGTSA
-579 NRNTA
+579 TA
-584 KDVKKG
+584 RTVTRG
-590 IFVMTRGIGA
+590 IFGMTRGIGA
-600 VGSVLGR
+600 IGGVLGR

-622 ALTFVPKIFSWLS
+622 ALTFVPRIFSWLS
-635 DNKKKEPTPE
+635 DKKSKEPTPE
-645 ELQAQEDARVAA
+645 ELQAKEDARVAA

-669 IQINLNGQNIGTY
+669 ISINLNGQNIGTY
-682 GDGGTAN
+682 GNGDTAN

>member
-123 AMAGMTAQQIENAT
+123 AMAGMTAEQIENAT

-154 GGTADTL
+154 GGTADL
-161 TNIMATFHKEA
+161 MTNIMATFHKEA
-172 GQAAEVAN
+172 SKAAEVAN

-189 NMSMSDLAQSIKYS
+189 NMSLNDLAQSIKYS

-247 GMSKSPGILKSIGLS
+247 GMSRSPDILKSIGLS
-262 PADLKDAQGNL
+262 PADLKDAEGNL
-273 LPMYD
+273 LPMYE
-278 IFKKIAVATK
+278 IFQKIAAATK
-288 NLNTADKQTVM
+288 NLNTADRQTTM

-326 TIIRNINSQP
+326 TILRNINSQP
-336 NWLESTTKEFMQG
+336 GWLQNTTQEFMKG

-361 NLKETLGSTF
+361 NLKETLGTTF
-371 KEVLRPLAQNVLIP
+371 KEVLRPLAQGVLIP
-385 IIKGITGLAGSGMG
+385 IIKGITWISGTGMG
-399 KWAAQAFMVLT
+399 KWVAGALMILT

-458 IYLERCAMTMNR
+458 IYLERCAMTLNR

-510 TRQRI
+510 TRQRV

-529 GAWTRGG
+529 GAW
-536 YTPPTGA
+536 
-543 WAGGGY
+543 AGGRAY
-549 TPPTTR
+549 APPTTR
-555 IGKIRD
+555 FGRMRD
-561 TISSPVFQV
+561 TMSSPVFHV
-570 MRTRLGAIR
+570 VRRGLGATGTSA
-579 NRNTA
+579 TA
-584 KDVKKG
+584 RTVTRG
-590 IFVMTRGIGA
+590 IFGMTRGIGA
-600 VGSVLGR
+600 IGGVLGR

-622 ALTFVPKIFSWLS
+622 ALTFVPRIFSWLS
-635 DNKKKEPTPE
+635 DKKSKEPTPE
-645 ELQAQEDARVAA
+645 ELQAKEDARVAA

-669 IQINLNGQNIGTY
+669 ISINLNGQNIGTY
-682 GDGGTAN
+682 GNGDTAN

>member
-56 INQTWGLLREMGNL
+56 INKTWGLLREMGNL

-123 AMAGMTAQQIENAT
+123 AMAGMTAEQIENAT

-154 GGTADTL
+154 GGTADFM
-161 TNIMATFHKEA
+161 TNIMATFNKEA
-172 GQAAEVAN
+172 SQAAEVAN

-189 NMSMSDLAQSIKYS
+189 NMSMNDLAQSIKYS
-203 GATARNVGMDVNEL
+203 GATARNIGMDVNEL

-247 GMSKSPGILKSIGLS
+247 GMSKSPDILKSIGLS
-262 PADLKDAQGNL
+262 PADLKDAEGNL
-273 LPMYD
+273 LPMYEV
-278 IFKKIAVATK
+278 FQKIAAATK
-288 NLNTADKQTVM
+288 GLNSADMQTTM

-326 TIIRNINSQP
+326 TILRNINSQP
-336 NWLESTTKEFMQG
+336 GWLQNTTQEFMKG

-371 KEVLRPLAQNVLIP
+371 KEVLRPLAQGVLIP
-385 IIKGITGLAGSGMG
+385 IIKGITWISGTGMG
-399 KWAAQAFMVLT
+399 KWAAGAFMILT

-429 TTGLISASTSSRS
+429 ITGLISASTSSRS
-442 LSMGLG
+442 LSIGLG

-458 IYLERCAMTMNR
+458 IYLERCVMTMNR

-510 TRQRI
+510 TRQRV

-529 GAWTRGG
+529 GAWTGRGG
-536 YTPPTGA
+536 YA
-543 WAGGGY
+543 
-549 TPPTTR
+549 PPTTR
-555 IGKIRD
+555 FGRMRD
-561 TISSPVFQV
+561 TMSSPIFQAT
-570 MRTRLGAIR
+570 RRRLGAMGTSA
-579 NRNTA
+579 TA
-584 KDVKKG
+584 RTVTRG
-590 IFVMTRGIGA
+590 IFGMTRGIGA
-600 VGSVLGR
+600 IGGVLGR

-622 ALTFVPKIFSWLS
+622 ALTFVPKIFDWIKGS
-635 DNKKKEPTPE
+635 KEKEPSPE
-645 ELQAQEDARVAA
+645 ELQAKEDARVAA
-657 IQKALREGKTAT
+657 INKALREGKSAT
-669 IQINLNGQNIGTY
+669 ISININGQNIGTY
-682 GDGGTAN
+682 GNGGTAN
-689 VTMPGGYSGFD
+689 VNMPGGYSGFD
-700 DYGMEFN
+700 DYGMEFY

>member
-123 AMAGMTAQQIENAT
+123 AMAGMTAEQIENAT

-154 GGTADTL
+154 GGTADL
-161 TNIMATFHKEA
+161 MTNIMATFHKEA
-172 GQAAEVAN
+172 SQAAEVAN

-189 NMSMSDLAQSIKYS
+189 NMSMNDLAQSIKYS

-247 GMSKSPGILKSIGLS
+247 GMSKSPDILKSIGLS
-262 PADLKDAQGNL
+262 PADLKDAEGNL
-273 LPMYD
+273 LPMYEV
-278 IFKKIAVATK
+278 FQKIAAATK
-288 NLNTADKQTVM
+288 GLNSADMQTTM

-326 TIIRNINSQP
+326 TILKNINSQP
-336 NWLESTTKEFMQG
+336 GWLENTTQEFMKG

-385 IIKGITGLAGSGMG
+385 IIKGITWLAGSGMG

-510 TRQRI
+510 TRQRV

-529 GAWTRGG
+529 GAWTGRGG
-536 YTPPTGA
+536 YA
-543 WAGGGY
+543 
-549 TPPTTR
+549 PPTTR
-555 IGKIRD
+555 FGRMRD
-561 TISSPVFQV
+561 TMSSPIFQGV
-570 MRTRLGAIR
+570 RRRLGATGTSA
-579 NRNTA
+579 TA
-584 KDVKKG
+584 RTVTRG
-590 IFVMTRGIGA
+590 IFGMTRGIGA
-600 VGSVLGR
+600 IGGVLGR

-635 DNKKKEPTPE
+635 DKKSKEPTPE
-645 ELQAQEDARVAA
+645 ELQAKEDARVAA

-669 IQINLNGQNIGTY
+669 ISINLNGQNIGTY
-682 GDGGTAN
+682 GNGGTAN
-689 VTMPGGYSGFD
+689 VTMPGGYGGFD

>member
-123 AMAGMTAQQIENAT
+123 AMAGMTAEQIEHAT

-154 GGTADTL
+154 GGTADL
-161 TNIMATFHKEA
+161 MTNIMATFHKEA
-172 GQAAEVAN
+172 SKAAEVAN

-189 NMSMSDLAQSIKYS
+189 NMSLNDLAQSIKYS

-247 GMSKSPGILKSIGLS
+247 GMSRNPDILKSIGLS

-273 LPMYD
+273 LPMYE
-278 IFKKIAVATK
+278 IFQKIAAATK
-288 NLNTADKQTVM
+288 NLNTADRQTVM

-326 TIIRNINSQP
+326 TILRNINSQP
-336 NWLESTTKEFMQG
+336 GWLQNTTQEFMKG

-371 KEVLRPLAQNVLIP
+371 KEVLRPLAQGVLIP
-385 IIKGITGLAGSGMG
+385 IIKGITWISGSGMG
-399 KWAAQAFMVLT
+399 KWAAGAFMILT

-458 IYLERCAMTMNR
+458 IYLERCAMTLNR

-510 TRQRI
+510 TRQRV

-529 GAWTRGG
+529 GAWVGGRG
-536 YTPPTGA
+536 YA
-543 WAGGGY
+543 
-549 TPPTTR
+549 PPTTR
-555 IGKIRD
+555 FGRMRN
-561 TISSPVFQV
+561 TMSSPIFQGV
-570 MRTRLGAIR
+570 RSRLGATGTSA
-579 NRNTA
+579 TA
-584 KDVKKG
+584 RTVTRG
-590 IFVMTRGIGA
+590 IFGMTRGIGA
-600 VGSVLGR
+600 IGGVLGR

-622 ALTFVPKIFSWLS
+622 ALTFVPRIFSWLS
-635 DNKKKEPTPE
+635 DKKSKEPTPE
-645 ELQAQEDARVAA
+645 ELQAKEDARVAA

-669 IQINLNGQNIGTY
+669 ISINLNGQNIGTY
-682 GDGGTAN
+682 GNGDTAN

>member
-123 AMAGMTAQQIENAT
+123 AMAGMTAEQIEKAT

-154 GGTADTL
+154 GGTADL
-161 TNIMATFHKEA
+161 MTNIMATFHKEA
-172 GQAAEVAN
+172 SQAAEVAN

-189 NMSMSDLAQSIKYS
+189 NMSMNDLAQSIKYS

-232 MAGTNFSQAINQLVK
+232 MAGTNLSQAINQLVK
-247 GMSKSPGILKSIGLS
+247 GMSKSPNILKSIGLS
-262 PADLKDAQGNL
+262 PADLKDSAGNL

-278 IFKKIAVATK
+278 IFKKIAVVTK
-288 NLNTADKQTVM
+288 NLNTADKQTAM

-326 TIIRNINSQP
+326 TILKNINSQP
-336 NWLESTTKEFMQG
+336 GWLENTTQEFMKG

-371 KEVLRPLAQNVLIP
+371 KEVLRPLAQSVLIP
-385 IIKGITGLAGSGMG
+385 IIKGITWLAGSGMG
-399 KWAAQAFMVLT
+399 KWAAGAFMILT

-458 IYLERCAMTMNR
+458 IYLDRCAMTIYRMNR
-470 MAYMQMVQSGAISA
+470 MNRRDYMQMVKSGAISA

-495 YRVDSRGRGYYVNQA
+495 YRVDSRGRGYYVNQS
-510 TRQRI
+510 TRQRV
-515 PDRQALGLTPLGMG
+515 PAREALGLTPLDMVG
-529 GAWTRGG
+529 GWTIGG
-536 YTPPTGA
+536 YA
-543 WAGGGY
+543 
-549 TPPTTR
+549 PPTTR
-555 IGKIRD
+555 LGKIRD
-561 TISSPVFQV
+561 TMASPIFQGLRSRFNATGNSAV
-570 MRTRLGAIR
+570 ARKVTR
-579 NRNTA
+579 
-584 KDVKKG
+584 G
-590 IFVMTRGIGA
+590 IFGVTRGIGA
-600 VGSVLGR
+600 IGGVLGR
-607 TLGFLG
+607 TFGILA

-622 ALTFVPKIFSWLS
+622 ALTFVPKIFDWIKGSKEKELS
-635 DNKKKEPTPE
+635 PE
-645 ELQAQEDARVAA
+645 ELQAKEDARVAA
-657 IQKALREGKTAT
+657 IQKALREGKSAT
-669 IQINLNGQNIGTY
+669 ISINLNGQNIGTY
-682 GDGGTAN
+682 GNGGTAN
-689 VTMPGGYSGFD
+689 VNMPGGYSGFD
-700 DYGMEFN
+700 DYGMEFY

>member
-83 TSKIIDGTLGHQES
+83 TSKIIDGTLGHQEN

-123 AMAGMTAQQIENAT
+123 AMAGMTAEQIENAT

-154 GGTADTL
+154 GGTADL
-161 TNIMATFHKEA
+161 MTNIMATFHKEA
-172 GQAAEVAN
+172 SQAAEVAN

-189 NMSMSDLAQSIKYS
+189 NMSMNDLAQSIKYS

-247 GMSKSPGILKSIGLS
+247 GMSKSPDILKSIGLS
-262 PADLKDAQGNL
+262 PADLKDAEGNL
-273 LPMYD
+273 LPMYEV
-278 IFKKIAVATK
+278 FQKIAAATK
-288 NLNTADKQTVM
+288 GLNSADMQTVM

-326 TIIRNINSQP
+326 TILKNINSQP
-336 NWLESTTKEFMQG
+336 GWLENTTQEFMKG

-385 IIKGITGLAGSGMG
+385 IIKGITWLSGSGMG

-442 LSMGLG
+442 LSRGLG

-470 MAYMQMVQSGAISA
+470 MAYMQMVQSGAISP

-510 TRQRI
+510 TRQRV

-529 GAWTRGG
+529 GAWTGRGG
-536 YTPPTGA
+536 YV
-543 WAGGGY
+543 
-549 TPPTTR
+549 PPTTR
-555 IGKIRD
+555 FGRMRD
-561 TISSPVFQV
+561 TMSSPIFQAT
-570 MRTRLGAIR
+570 RRRLGAMGTSA
-579 NRNTA
+579 TA
-584 KDVKKG
+584 RTVTRG
-590 IFVMTRGIGA
+590 IFGMTRGIGA
-600 VGSVLGR
+600 IGGVLGR

-622 ALTFVPKIFSWLS
+622 ALTFVPKIFDWIKGS
-635 DNKKKEPTPE
+635 KEKEPSPE
-645 ELQAQEDARVAA
+645 ELQAKEDARVAA
-657 IQKALREGKTAT
+657 IQKALREGKSAT
-669 IQINLNGQNIGTY
+669 ISINLNGQNIGTY
-682 GDGGTAN
+682 GNGGTAN

-700 DYGMEFN
+700 DYGMEFY

>member
-123 AMAGMTAQQIENAT
+123 AMAGMTAEQIENAT

-154 GGTADTL
+154 GGTADL
-161 TNIMATFHKEA
+161 MTNIMATFHKEA
-172 GQAAEVAN
+172 SKAAEVAN

-189 NMSMSDLAQSIKYS
+189 NMSLNDLAQSIKYS

-247 GMSKSPGILKSIGLS
+247 GMSRNPDILKSIGLS

-273 LPMYD
+273 LPMYE
-278 IFKKIAVATK
+278 IFQKIAAATK
-288 NLNTADKQTVM
+288 NLNTADRQTVM

-326 TIIRNINSQP
+326 TILRNINSQP
-336 NWLESTTKEFMQG
+336 GWLQNTTQEFMKG

-371 KEVLRPLAQNVLIP
+371 KEVLRPLAQGVLIP
-385 IIKGITGLAGSGMG
+385 IIKGITWISGSGMG
-399 KWAAQAFMVLT
+399 KWAAGAFMILT

-510 TRQRI
+510 TRQRV

-529 GAWTRGG
+529 GAW
-536 YTPPTGA
+536 
-543 WAGGGY
+543 AGGRGY
-549 TPPTTR
+549 APPTTR
-555 IGKIRD
+555 FGRMRG
-561 TISSPVFQV
+561 TMSSPIFQGV
-570 MRTRLGAIR
+570 RSRLGATGTSA
-579 NRNTA
+579 TA
-584 KDVKKG
+584 RTVTRG
-590 IFVMTRGIGA
+590 IFGMTRGIGA
-600 VGSVLGR
+600 IGGVLGR

-622 ALTFVPKIFSWLS
+622 ALTFVPRIFSWLS
-635 DNKKKEPTPE
+635 GNKSKEPTPE
-645 ELQAQEDARVAA
+645 ELQAKEDARVAA

-669 IQINLNGQNIGTY
+669 ISINLNGQNIGTY
-682 GDGGTAN
+682 GNGDTAN
-689 VTMPGGYSGFD
+689 VNMPGGYSGFD

>member
-123 AMAGMTAQQIENAT
+123 AMAGMTAEQIENAT

-154 GGTADTL
+154 GGTADL
-161 TNIMATFHKEA
+161 MTNIMATFHKEA
-172 GQAAEVAN
+172 SKAAEVAN

-189 NMSMSDLAQSIKYS
+189 NMSLNDLAQSIKYS

-247 GMSKSPGILKSIGLS
+247 GMSRNPDILKSIGLS

-273 LPMYD
+273 LPMYE
-278 IFKKIAVATK
+278 IFQKIAAATK
-288 NLNTADKQTVM
+288 NLNTADRQTIM

-326 TIIRNINSQP
+326 TILRNINSQP
-336 NWLESTTKEFMQG
+336 GWLQNTTQEFMKG

-371 KEVLRPLAQNVLIP
+371 KEVLRPLAQGVLIP
-385 IIKGITGLAGSGMG
+385 IIKGITWISGSGMG
-399 KWAAQAFMVLT
+399 KWAAGAFMILT

-510 TRQRI
+510 TRQRV

-529 GAWTRGG
+529 GAW
-536 YTPPTGA
+536 
-543 WAGGGY
+543 AGGRGY
-549 TPPTTR
+549 APPTTR
-555 IGKIRD
+555 FGRMRG
-561 TISSPVFQV
+561 TMSSPIFQGV
-570 MRTRLGAIR
+570 RSRLGATGTSA
-579 NRNTA
+579 TA
-584 KDVKKG
+584 RTVTRG
-590 IFVMTRGIGA
+590 IFGMTRGIGA
-600 VGSVLGR
+600 IGGVLGR

-622 ALTFVPKIFSWLS
+622 ALTFVPRIFSWLS
-635 DNKKKEPTPE
+635 GNKSKEPTPE
-645 ELQAQEDARVAA
+645 ELQAKEDARVAA

-669 IQINLNGQNIGTY
+669 ISINLNGQNIGTY
-682 GDGGTAN
+682 GNGDTAN
-689 VTMPGGYSGFD
+689 VNMPGGYSGFD

>member
-123 AMAGMTAQQIENAT
+123 AMAGMTAEQIENAT

-154 GGTADTL
+154 GGTADL
-161 TNIMATFHKEA
+161 MTNIMATFHKEA
-172 GQAAEVAN
+172 SQAAEVAN

-189 NMSMSDLAQSIKYS
+189 NMSLNDLAQSIKYS

-232 MAGTNFSQAINQLVK
+232 MAGTNLAQAINQLVK
-247 GMSKSPGILKSIGLS
+247 GMSKSPDILKSIGLS
-262 PADLKDAQGNL
+262 PADLKDVEGNL
-273 LPMYD
+273 LPMYEV
-278 IFKKIAVATK
+278 FQKIAAATK
-288 NLNTADKQTVM
+288 GLNSADRQTTM

-326 TIIRNINSQP
+326 TILKNINSQP
-336 NWLESTTKEFMQG
+336 GWLENTTQEFMKG

-371 KEVLRPLAQNVLIP
+371 KEVLRPLAQSVLIP
-385 IIKGITGLAGSGMG
+385 IIKGITWLAGSGMG
-399 KWAAQAFMVLT
+399 KWAAQAFMVFT

-510 TRQRI
+510 TRQRV
-515 PDRQALGLTPLGMG
+515 PDRQALGLGLTPLGMG
-529 GAWTRGG
+529 GGWTRGG
-536 YTPPTGA
+536 YA
-543 WAGGGY
+543 
-549 TPPTTR
+549 PPTTR
-555 IGKIRD
+555 FGKIRD
-561 TISSPVFQV
+561 TMASPIFQGLRSRFNATGTSAV
-570 MRTRLGAIR
+570 ARTV
-579 NRNTA
+579 T
-584 KDVKKG
+584 KG
-590 IFVMTRGIGA
+590 IFGVTRGIGA
-600 VGSVLGR
+600 IGGVLGR
-607 TLGFLG
+607 TLGILA

-622 ALTFVPKIFSWLS
+622 ALTFVPKIFDWIKGS
-635 DNKKKEPTPE
+635 KEKEPSPE
-645 ELQAQEDARVAA
+645 ELQAKEDARVAA
-657 IQKALREGKTAT
+657 IQKALREGKSAT
-669 IQINLNGQNIGTY
+669 ISINLNGQNIGTY
-682 GDGGTAN
+682 GNGGTAN
-689 VTMPGGYSGFD
+689 VNMPGGYSGFD
-700 DYGMEFN
+700 DYGMEFY

>member
-123 AMAGMTAQQIENAT
+123 AMAGMTAEQIENAT

-154 GGTADTL
+154 GGTADL
-161 TNIMATFHKEA
+161 MTNIMATFHKEA
-172 GQAAEVAN
+172 SQAAEVAN

-189 NMSMSDLAQSIKYS
+189 NMNMNDLAQSIKYS

-217 AAFIGVLGDR
+217 AAFIVVLVDR

-232 MAGTNFSQAINQLVK
+232 MAGTNLAQAINQLVK
-247 GMSKSPGILKSIGLS
+247 GMSKSPDILKSIGLS
-262 PADLKDAQGNL
+262 PADLKDAEGNL
-273 LPMYD
+273 LPMYEV
-278 IFKKIAVATK
+278 FQKIAAATK
-288 NLNTADKQTVM
+288 GLNSADRQTAM

-326 TIIRNINSQP
+326 TILRNINSQP
-336 NWLESTTKEFMQG
+336 GWLENTTQEFMKG

-371 KEVLRPLAQNVLIP
+371 KEVLRPLAQSVLIP
-385 IIKGITGLAGSGMG
+385 IIKGITWLAGSGMG
-399 KWAAQAFMVLT
+399 KWAAGAFMILT

-429 TTGLISASTSSRS
+429 TTGLITASTSSRS

-458 IYLERCAMTMNR
+458 IYLDRCAMTIYRMNR
-470 MAYMQMVQSGAISA
+470 MNRKDYMQMVKSGAISA

-495 YRVDSRGRGYYVNQA
+495 YRVDSRGRGYYVNQS
-510 TRQRI
+510 TRQRV
-515 PDRQALGLTPLGMG
+515 PAREALGLTPLDMVG
-529 GAWTRGG
+529 GWTIGG
-536 YTPPTGA
+536 YA
-543 WAGGGY
+543 
-549 TPPTTR
+549 PPTTR
-555 IGKIRD
+555 FGKIRD
-561 TISSPVFQV
+561 TMASPIFQGLRSRFNATGNSAV
-570 MRTRLGAIR
+570 ARKVTR
-579 NRNTA
+579 
-584 KDVKKG
+584 G
-590 IFVMTRGIGA
+590 IFGMTRGIGA
-600 VGSVLGR
+600 IGGVLGR
-607 TLGFLG
+607 TFGILA

-622 ALTFVPKIFSWLS
+622 ALTFVPKIFDWIKGSKEKELS
-635 DNKKKEPTPE
+635 PE
-645 ELQAQEDARVAA
+645 ELQAKEDARVAA
-657 IQKALREGKTAT
+657 IQKALREGKSAT
-669 IQINLNGQNIGTY
+669 ISINLNGQNIGTY
-682 GDGGTAN
+682 GNGGTAN
-689 VTMPGGYSGFD
+689 VNMPGGYSGFD
-700 DYGMEFN
+700 DYGMEFY

>member
-123 AMAGMTAQQIENAT
+123 AMAGMTAEQIENAT

-154 GGTADTL
+154 GGTADL
-161 TNIMATFHKEA
+161 MTNIMATFHKEA
-172 GQAAEVAN
+172 SKAAEVAN

-189 NMSMSDLAQSIKYS
+189 NMSLNDLAQSIKYS

-247 GMSKSPGILKSIGLS
+247 GMSRSPDILKSIGLS
-262 PADLKDAQGNL
+262 PADLKDAEGNL
-273 LPMYD
+273 LPMYE
-278 IFKKIAVATK
+278 IFQKIAAATK
-288 NLNTADKQTVM
+288 NLNTADRQTVM

-326 TIIRNINSQP
+326 TILRNINSQP
-336 NWLESTTKEFMQG
+336 GWLQNTTQEFMKG

-371 KEVLRPLAQNVLIP
+371 KEVLRPLAQGVLIP
-385 IIKGITGLAGSGMG
+385 IIKGITWISGTGMG
-399 KWAAQAFMVLT
+399 KWVAGALMILT

-458 IYLERCAMTMNR
+458 IYLERCAMTLNR
-470 MAYMQMVQSGAISA
+470 MAYMQMVQSGAISP

-510 TRQRI
+510 TRQRV

-529 GAWTRGG
+529 GAW
-536 YTPPTGA
+536 
-543 WAGGGY
+543 AGGRGY
-549 TPPTTR
+549 APPTTR
-555 IGKIRD
+555 FGRMRD
-561 TISSPVFQV
+561 TMSSPVFHV
-570 MRTRLGAIR
+570 VRRGLGATGTSA
-579 NRNTA
+579 TA
-584 KDVKKG
+584 RTVTRG
-590 IFVMTRGIGA
+590 IFGMTRGIGA
-600 VGSVLGR
+600 IGGVLGR

-622 ALTFVPKIFSWLS
+622 ALTFVPKIFDWI
-635 DNKKKEPTPE
+635 KGKEKEPSPE
-645 ELQAQEDARVAA
+645 ELQAKEDARVAA
-657 IQKALREGKTAT
+657 IQKALREGKSAT
-669 IQINLNGQNIGTY
+669 ISINLNGQNIGTY
-682 GDGGTAN
+682 GNGDTAN

>member
-123 AMAGMTAQQIENAT
+123 AMAGMTAEQIENAT

-154 GGTADTL
+154 GGTADL
-161 TNIMATFHKEA
+161 MTNIMATFHKEA
-172 GQAAEVAN
+172 SQAAEVAN

-189 NMSMSDLAQSIKYS
+189 NMSMNDLAQSIKYS

-247 GMSKSPGILKSIGLS
+247 GMSKSPDILKSIGLS
-262 PADLKDAQGNL
+262 PADLKDAEGNL
-273 LPMYD
+273 LPMYEV
-278 IFKKIAVATK
+278 FQKIAAATK
-288 NLNTADKQTVM
+288 GLNSADMQTTM

-326 TIIRNINSQP
+326 TIIKNINSQP
-336 NWLESTTKEFMQG
+336 GWLENTTQEFMKG

-385 IIKGITGLAGSGMG
+385 IIKGITWLAGSGMG

-510 TRQRI
+510 TRQRV

-529 GAWTRGG
+529 GAWTGRGG
-536 YTPPTGA
+536 YA
-543 WAGGGY
+543 
-549 TPPTTR
+549 PPTTR
-555 IGKIRD
+555 FGRMRD
-561 TISSPVFQV
+561 TMSSPIFQGV
-570 MRTRLGAIR
+570 RRRLGATGTSA
-579 NRNTA
+579 TA
-584 KDVKKG
+584 RTVTRG
-590 IFVMTRGIGA
+590 IFGMTRGIGA
-600 VGSVLGR
+600 IGGVLGR

-635 DNKKKEPTPE
+635 DKKSKEPTPE
-645 ELQAQEDARVAA
+645 ELQAKEDARVAA

-669 IQINLNGQNIGTY
+669 ISINLNGQNIGTY
-682 GDGGTAN
+682 GNGGTAN
-689 VTMPGGYSGFD
+689 VTMPGGYGGFD

>member
-123 AMAGMTAQQIENAT
+123 AMAGMTAEQIENAT

-154 GGTADTL
+154 GGTADL
-161 TNIMATFHKEA
+161 MTNIMATFHKEA
-172 GQAAEVAN
+172 SQAAEVAN

-189 NMSMSDLAQSIKYS
+189 NMSMNDLAQSIKYS

-247 GMSKSPGILKSIGLS
+247 GMSKSPDILKSVGLS
-262 PADLKDAQGNL
+262 PADLKDSAGNL
-273 LPMYD
+273 LPIYD

-326 TIIRNINSQP
+326 TILKNINSQP
-336 NWLESTTKEFMQG
+336 GWLENTTQEFMKG

-361 NLKETLGSTF
+361 NLKDTLGSTF
-371 KEVLRPLAQNVLIP
+371 KEVLRPLAQSVLIP
-385 IIKGITGLAGSGMG
+385 IIKGITWLAGSGMG
-399 KWAAQAFMVLT
+399 KWAAGAFMVLT

-495 YRVDSRGRGYYVNQA
+495 YRVDSRGRGYYVNQS
-510 TRQRI
+510 TRQRV

-529 GAWTRGG
+529 GAWTGRVG
-536 YTPPTGA
+536 YA
-543 WAGGGY
+543 
-549 TPPTTR
+549 PPTTR
-555 IGKIRD
+555 LGRVRD
-561 TISSPVFQV
+561 TMASPIFQGLRKRFNATGTSAV
-570 MRTRLGAIR
+570 ARTVTR
-579 NRNTA
+579 
-584 KDVKKG
+584 G
-590 IFVMTRGIGA
+590 IFGVTRGIGA
-600 VGSVLGR
+600 VGSILGR
-607 TLGFLG
+607 TLGILA
-613 GPWGMGISL
+613 GPWGMGLSL
-622 ALTFVPKIFSWLS
+622 ALSFVPMIFDWIKGS
-635 DNKKKEPTPE
+635 KEKEPSPE
-645 ELQAQEDARVAA
+645 ELQAKEDARVAA
-657 IQKALREGKTAT
+657 IQKALREGKSAT
-669 IQINLNGQNIGTY
+669 ISINLNGQNIGTY
-682 GDGGTAN
+682 GNGGTAN
-689 VTMPGGYSGFD
+689 VNMPGGYSGFD
-700 DYGMEFN
+700 DYGMEFY